1 MTIMDNSKEKETK
14 SMRFEFATAA
24 RIIFGGGS
32 ASQLA
37 QLAGDKGRRALVV
50 TGSQPSRVDDCI
62 QSLRNARLR
71 HTVYPVAGEPA
82 IDAVNQ
88 AKAAA
93 LSAGSDLVI
102 GIGGGSVLDSGKAI
116 AALIPNEG
124 EVLDYLEVIGKGQ
137 ALRQAPVPFIA
148 VPTTAGTGAEVT
160 KNAVLTSPQH
170 RQKVSLRDSRMLA
183 DIALLDPML
192 TYSMPPSVTAN
203 TGMDALTQLLEPY
216 VSCFANPLADAFCI
230 QGLRRVGRSLR
241 RVYAV
246 PDDAAA
252 REDMVF
258 ASLMGGLALANA
270 KLGAVHGFV
279 GVLGGMYAAP
289 HGAICAALLPH
300 VIQAN
305 ILALQQ
311 RQPNHPTLE
320 RFDDIARFILDDPS
334 ANASDALDWID
345 ETSRL
350 FGIPK
355 LGSYGVQ
362 AADFDAIVEKS
373 SQSSSMKGNP
383 LQLNADELKAILA
396 AAL

>member
-1 MTIMDNSKEKETK
+1 
-14 SMRFEFATAA
+14 MRFEFATAA
-24 RIIFGGGS
+24 RIIFGAGS
-32 ASQLA
+32 ISQLA
-37 QLAGDKGRRALVV
+37 QLAGDKGQHALMV
-50 TGSQPSRVDDCI
+50 TGSQPSRVGDCI
-62 QSLRNARLR
+62 QSLRDASLR
-71 HTVYPVAGEPA
+71 HTLYPVAGEPA
-82 IDAVNQ
+82 IDVVNQ
-88 AKAAA
+88 AKATA
-93 LSAGSDLVI
+93 LSAGCDLVI

-124 EVLDYLEVIGKGQ
+124 EALDYLEVIGKGQ
-137 ALRQAPVPFIA
+137 TLRQAPIPFIA

-170 RQKVSLRDSRMLA
+170 RQKVSLRDNRMLA

-192 TYSMPPSVTAN
+192 TGSMPPSVTAS
-203 TGMDALTQLLEPY
+203 TGMDALTQVLEPY

-252 REDMVF
+252 RADMAF

-270 KLGAVHGFV
+270 KLGAVHGFA

-289 HGAICAALLPH
+289 HGAVCAALLPH
-300 VIQAN
+300 VIKAN
-305 ILALQQ
+305 IRALQQ
-311 RQPNHPTLE
+311 RQPHHPTLE
-320 RFDDIARFILDDPS
+320 RFDDIARLILGDPS
-334 ANASDALDWID
+334 ANASAALDWID
-345 ETSRL
+345 ETSHL

-362 AADFDAIVEKS
+362 ATDFDAIVEKS
-373 SQSSSMKGNP
+373 SASSSMKGNP

>member
-1 MTIMDNSKEKETK
+1 
-14 SMRFEFATAA
+14 MRFEFATAA
-24 RIIFGGGS
+24 RIIFGAGS
-32 ASQLA
+32 VSQLA
-37 QLAGDKGRRALVV
+37 KLAGDKGRHALVV
-50 TGSQPSRVDDCI
+50 TGSQPSRVGDCI
-62 QSLRNARLR
+62 QSLRDARLR
-71 HTVYPVAGEPA
+71 HTLYPVAGEPA
-82 IDAVNQ
+82 IDVVNQ

-93 LSAGSDLVI
+93 LSAGCDLVI

-124 EVLDYLEVIGKGQ
+124 EALDYLEVIGKGQ
-137 ALRQAPVPFIA
+137 TLRQAPIPFIA

-170 RQKVSLRDSRMLA
+170 RQKVSLRDNRMLA

-192 TYSMPPSVTAN
+192 TGSMPPSVTAS
-203 TGMDALTQLLEPY
+203 TGMDALTQVLEPY

-241 RVYAV
+241 RVYAA

-252 REDMVF
+252 RADMAF

-270 KLGAVHGFV
+270 KLGAVHGFA

-289 HGAICAALLPH
+289 HGAVCAALLPH
-300 VIQAN
+300 VIKAN
-305 ILALQQ
+305 IRALQQ
-311 RQPNHPTLE
+311 RQPNYPTLE
-320 RFDDIARFILDDPS
+320 RFDDIARLILGDPS
-334 ANASDALDWID
+334 ANASAALDWID

-355 LGSYGVQ
+355 LGGYGVQ
-362 AADFDAIVEKS
+362 ATDFDAIVEKS
-373 SQSSSMKGNP
+373 SASSSMKGNP

>member
-1 MTIMDNSKEKETK
+1 
-14 SMRFEFATAA
+14 MRFEFATAA

-170 RQKVSLRDSRMLA
+170 RQKVSLRDSRMMA
-183 DIALLDPML
+183 DIALLDPLL
-192 TYSMPPSVTAN
+192 TYSMPQSVTAN

-216 VSCFANPLADAFCI
+216 VSCFANPLTDAFCI

-252 REDMVF
+252 REDMAF

-270 KLGAVHGFV
+270 NLGAVHGFV

-305 ILALQQ
+305 IRALQQ

-334 ANASDALDWID
+334 ANASAALDWID

-362 AADFDAIVEKS
+362 AADFDVIVEKS

-383 LQLNADELKAILA
+383 LQLSADELKAILW

>member
-1 MTIMDNSKEKETK
+1 
-14 SMRFEFATAA
+14 MRFEFATAA
-24 RIIFGGGS
+24 RIIFGAGS
-32 ASQLA
+32 VSQLA
-37 QLAGDKGRRALVV
+37 KLAGDKGRHALVV

-62 QSLRNARLR
+62 QSLRDARLR
-71 HTVYPVAGEPA
+71 HTLYPVAGEPA
-82 IDAVNQ
+82 IDVVNQ

-93 LSAGSDLVI
+93 LSAGCDLVI

-124 EVLDYLEVIGKGQ
+124 EALDYLEVIGKGQ
-137 ALRQAPVPFIA
+137 TLRQAPIPFIA

-170 RQKVSLRDSRMLA
+170 RQKVSLRDNRMLA

-192 TYSMPPSVTAN
+192 TGSMPPSVTAS
-203 TGMDALTQLLEPY
+203 TGMDALTQVLEPY

-241 RVYAV
+241 RVYAA

-252 REDMVF
+252 RADMAF

-270 KLGAVHGFV
+270 KLGAVHGFA

-289 HGAICAALLPH
+289 HGAVCAALLPH
-300 VIQAN
+300 VIKAN
-305 ILALQQ
+305 IRALQQ
-311 RQPNHPTLE
+311 RQPHHPTLE
-320 RFDDIARFILDDPS
+320 RFDDIARLILDDPS
-334 ANASDALDWID
+334 ANASAALDWID

-355 LGSYGVQ
+355 LGGYGVQ

-373 SQSSSMKGNP
+373 SASSSMKGNP

>member
-1 MTIMDNSKEKETK
+1 
-14 SMRFEFATAA
+14 MRFEFATAA
-24 RIIFGGGS
+24 RIIFGAGS
-32 ASQLA
+32 VSQLPQFA
-37 QLAGDKGRRALVV
+37 EGEGRHALVV
-50 TGSQPSRVDDCI
+50 TGSQPSRVGDCI
-62 QSLRNARLR
+62 QSLRDARLR
-71 HTVYPVAGEPA
+71 HTLYPVAGEPA
-82 IDAVNQ
+82 IDVVNQ

-93 LSAGSDLVI
+93 LSAGCDLVI

-124 EVLDYLEVIGKGQ
+124 EALDYLEVIGKGQ
-137 ALRQAPVPFIA
+137 TLRQAPIPFIA

-170 RQKVSLRDSRMLA
+170 RQKVSLRDNCMLA

-192 TYSMPPSVTAN
+192 TGSMPPSVTAS
-203 TGMDALTQLLEPY
+203 TGMDALTQVLEPY

-241 RVYAV
+241 RVYAA

-252 REDMVF
+252 RADMAF

-270 KLGAVHGFV
+270 KLGAVHGFA

-289 HGAICAALLPH
+289 HGAVCAALLPH
-300 VIQAN
+300 VIKAN
-305 ILALQQ
+305 IRALQQ
-311 RQPNHPTLE
+311 RQPHHPTLE
-320 RFDDIARFILDDPS
+320 RYDDIARLILGDPS
-334 ANASDALDWID
+334 ANASAALDWID
-345 ETSRL
+345 ETSHL

-362 AADFDAIVEKS
+362 AADFNAIVEKS

-396 AAL
+396 AVL

>member
-1 MTIMDNSKEKETK
+1 
-14 SMRFEFATAA
+14 MRFEFATAA
-24 RIIFGGGS
+24 RIIFGAGS
-32 ASQLA
+32 VSQLA
-37 QLAGDKGRRALVV
+37 QLAGDKGRHALVV
-50 TGSQPSRVDDCI
+50 TGSQPSRVGDCI

-71 HTVYPVAGEPA
+71 HTLYPVAGEPA
-82 IDAVNQ
+82 IDVVNQ

-93 LSAGSDLVI
+93 LSAGCDLVI

-124 EVLDYLEVIGKGQ
+124 EALDYLEVIGKGQ
-137 ALRQAPVPFIA
+137 TLRQAPIPFIA

-170 RQKVSLRDSRMLA
+170 RQKVSLRDNRMLA

-192 TYSMPPSVTAN
+192 TGSMPPSVTAS
-203 TGMDALTQLLEPY
+203 TGMDALTQVLEPY

-241 RVYAV
+241 RVYAA

-252 REDMVF
+252 REDMAF

-270 KLGAVHGFV
+270 KLGAVHGFA

-289 HGAICAALLPH
+289 HGAVCAALLPH
-300 VIQAN
+300 VIKAN
-305 ILALQQ
+305 IRALQQ
-311 RQPNHPTLE
+311 RQPHHPTLK
-320 RFDDIARFILDDPS
+320 RFDDIARLILDDPS
-334 ANASDALDWID
+334 ANASAALDWID

-355 LGSYGVQ
+355 LGGYGVQ
-362 AADFDAIVEKS
+362 ATDFDAIVEKS
-373 SQSSSMKGNP
+373 SASSSMKGNP

>member
-1 MTIMDNSKEKETK
+1 
-14 SMRFEFATAA
+14 MRFEFATAA
-24 RIIFGGGS
+24 RIIFGDGS
-32 ASQLA
+32 VSQLPQFA
-37 QLAGDKGRRALVV
+37 EGKGRRALVV
-50 TGSQPSRVDDCI
+50 TGSQPSRVGDCI

-71 HTVYPVAGEPA
+71 HTLYPVAGEPA
-82 IDAVNQ
+82 IDVVNQ

-93 LSAGSDLVI
+93 LSAGCDLVI

-124 EVLDYLEVIGKGQ
+124 EALDYLEVIGKGQ
-137 ALRQAPVPFIA
+137 TLRQAPIPFIA

-170 RQKVSLRDSRMLA
+170 RQKVSLRDNRMLA

-192 TYSMPPSVTAN
+192 TGSMPPSVTAS
-203 TGMDALTQLLEPY
+203 TGMDALTQVLEPY

-241 RVYAV
+241 RVYAA

-252 REDMVF
+252 REDMAF

-270 KLGAVHGFV
+270 KLGAVHGFA

-289 HGAICAALLPH
+289 HGAVCAALLPH
-300 VIQAN
+300 VIKAN
-305 ILALQQ
+305 IRALRQ
-311 RQPNHPTLE
+311 RQPHHPTLE
-320 RFDDIARFILDDPS
+320 RFDDIARLILDDPS
-334 ANASDALDWID
+334 ADASAALDWID

-362 AADFDAIVEKS
+362 ATDFDAIVEKS
-373 SQSSSMKGNP
+373 SASSSMKGNP

>member
-1 MTIMDNSKEKETK
+1 
-14 SMRFEFATAA
+14 MRFEFATAA
-24 RIIFGGGS
+24 RIIFGAGS
-32 ASQLA
+32 VSQLA
-37 QLAGDKGRRALVV
+37 QLASDKGRRALVV
-50 TGSQPSRVDDCI
+50 TGSQPSRVGDCI
-62 QSLRNARLR
+62 QSLRDARLR
-71 HTVYPVAGEPA
+71 HTLYPVAGEPA
-82 IDAVNQ
+82 IDVVNQ

-93 LSAGSDLVI
+93 LSAGCDLVI

-124 EVLDYLEVIGKGQ
+124 EALDYLEVIGKGQ
-137 ALRQAPVPFIA
+137 TLRQAPIPFIA

-170 RQKVSLRDSRMLA
+170 RQKVSLRDNRMLA

-192 TYSMPPSVTAN
+192 TGSMPPSVTAS
-203 TGMDALTQLLEPY
+203 TGMDALTQVLEPY

-241 RVYAV
+241 RVYAA

-252 REDMVF
+252 REDMAF

-270 KLGAVHGFV
+270 KLGAVHGFA

-289 HGAICAALLPH
+289 HGAVCAALLPH
-300 VIQAN
+300 VIKAN
-305 ILALQQ
+305 IRALQQ
-311 RQPNHPTLE
+311 RQPHHPTLE
-320 RFDDIARFILDDPS
+320 RFDDIARLILDDPS
-334 ANASDALDWID
+334 ANASAALDWID

>member
-1 MTIMDNSKEKETK
+1 
-14 SMRFEFATAA
+14 MRFEFATAA

-32 ASQLA
+32 AGQLA
-37 QLAGDKGRRALVV
+37 QLASDKGRRALVV
-50 TGSQPSRVDDCI
+50 TGSQPSRVGDCI
-62 QSLRNARLR
+62 QSLRNAGLR
-71 HTVYPVAGEPA
+71 RTVYPVAGEPT
-82 IDAVNQ
+82 IDVVNQ
-88 AKAAA
+88 AKATA
-93 LSAGSDLVI
+93 LSAGCDLVI

-124 EVLDYLEVIGKGQ
+124 EALDYLEVIGKGQ
-137 ALRQAPVPFIA
+137 PLRQTPVPFIA

-160 KNAVLTSPQH
+160 KNAVLASPQH
-170 RQKVSLRDSRMLA
+170 RQKVSLRDNRMLA

-192 TYSMPPSVTAN
+192 TCSMPPSVTASA
-203 TGMDALTQLLEPY
+203 GMDALTQALEPY
-216 VSCFANPLADAFCI
+216 VSCLANPLADAFCI
-230 QGLRRVGRSLR
+230 QGLRRIGRSLR
-241 RVYAV
+241 RVYAA

-252 REDMVF
+252 REDMAF

-270 KLGAVHGFV
+270 KLGAVHGFA

-289 HGAICAALLPH
+289 HGAVCAALLPH

-305 ILALQQ
+305 INALRQ
-311 RQPNHPTLE
+311 RQPNHLTLE
-320 RFDDIARFILDDPS
+320 RFDDIARFILGDPS
-334 ANASDALDWID
+334 ANASAVLDWID

-350 FGIPK
+350 FDIPK

-362 AADFDAIVEKS
+362 AADFDVIVEKS

-383 LQLNADELKAILA
+383 IQLSAAELKAILQ

>member
-1 MTIMDNSKEKETK
+1 
-14 SMRFEFATAA
+14 MRFEFATVA
-24 RIIFGGGS
+24 RIIFGAGS
-32 ASQLA
+32 VSQLA

-50 TGSQPSRVDDCI
+50 TGSQPSRVGDCI
-62 QSLRNARLR
+62 QSLRDARLR
-71 HTVYPVAGEPA
+71 HTLYPVAGEPA
-82 IDAVNQ
+82 IDVVNQ

-93 LSAGSDLVI
+93 LSAGCDLVI

-124 EVLDYLEVIGKGQ
+124 EALDYLEVIGKGQ
-137 ALRQAPVPFIA
+137 TLRQAPIPFIA

-170 RQKVSLRDSRMLA
+170 RQKVSLRDNRMLA

-192 TYSMPPSVTAN
+192 TGSMPPSVTAS
-203 TGMDALTQLLEPY
+203 TGMDALTQVLEPY

-241 RVYAV
+241 RVYAA

-252 REDMVF
+252 RADMAF

-270 KLGAVHGFV
+270 KLGAVHGFA

-289 HGAICAALLPH
+289 HGAVCAALLPH
-300 VIQAN
+300 VIKAN
-305 ILALQQ
+305 IRALQQ
-311 RQPNHPTLE
+311 RQPHHPTLK
-320 RFDDIARFILDDPS
+320 RFDDIARLILDDPS
-334 ANASDALDWID
+334 ANASAALDWID

-355 LGSYGVQ
+355 LGGYGVQ

-373 SQSSSMKGNP
+373 SASSSMKGNP

>member
-1 MTIMDNSKEKETK
+1 
-14 SMRFEFATAA
+14 MRFEFATAA
-24 RIIFGGGS
+24 RIIFGAGS
-32 ASQLA
+32 ISQLA
-37 QLAGDKGRRALVV
+37 QLAGDKGQHALMV
-50 TGSQPSRVDDCI
+50 TGSQPSRVGDCI
-62 QSLRNARLR
+62 QSLRDASLR
-71 HTVYPVAGEPA
+71 HTLYPVAGEPA
-82 IDAVNQ
+82 IDVVNQ

-93 LSAGSDLVI
+93 LSAGCDLVI

-124 EVLDYLEVIGKGQ
+124 EALDYLEVIGKGQ
-137 ALRQAPVPFIA
+137 TLRQAPIPFIA

-170 RQKVSLRDSRMLA
+170 RQKVSLRDNRMLA

-192 TYSMPPSVTAN
+192 TGSMPPSVTAS
-203 TGMDALTQLLEPY
+203 TGMDALTQVLEPY

-241 RVYAV
+241 RVYAA
-246 PDDAAA
+246 PDDATA
-252 REDMVF
+252 RADMAF

-270 KLGAVHGFV
+270 KLGAVHGFA

-289 HGAICAALLPH
+289 HGAVCAALLPH
-300 VIQAN
+300 VIKAN
-305 ILALQQ
+305 IRALQQ
-311 RQPNHPTLE
+311 RQPHHPTLE
-320 RFDDIARFILDDPS
+320 RFDDIARLILGDPS
-334 ANASDALDWID
+334 ANASAALGWID

-373 SQSSSMKGNP
+373 SASSSMKGNP
-383 LQLNADELKAILA
+383 LQLNADELKVILA

>member
-1 MTIMDNSKEKETK
+1 
-14 SMRFEFATAA
+14 MRFEFATAA
-24 RIIFGGGS
+24 RIIFGAGS
-32 ASQLA
+32 VSQLA
-37 QLAGDKGRRALVV
+37 QLASDKGQHALMV
-50 TGSQPSRVDDCI
+50 TGSQPSRVGDCI
-62 QSLRNARLR
+62 QSLRDASLR
-71 HTVYPVAGEPA
+71 HTLYPVAGEPA
-82 IDAVNQ
+82 IDVVNQ

-93 LSAGSDLVI
+93 LSAGCDLVI

-124 EVLDYLEVIGKGQ
+124 EALDYLEVIGKGQ
-137 ALRQAPVPFIA
+137 TLRQAPIPFIA

-170 RQKVSLRDSRMLA
+170 RQKVSLRDNRMLA

-192 TYSMPPSVTAN
+192 TGSMPPSVTAS
-203 TGMDALTQLLEPY
+203 TGMDALTQVLEPY

-252 REDMVF
+252 RADMAF

-270 KLGAVHGFV
+270 KLGAVHGFA

-289 HGAICAALLPH
+289 HGAVCAALLPH
-300 VIQAN
+300 VIKAN
-305 ILALQQ
+305 IRALQQ
-311 RQPNHPTLE
+311 RQPHHPTLE
-320 RFDDIARFILDDPS
+320 RFDDIARLILGDPS
-334 ANASDALDWID
+334 ADASAALDWID

-350 FGIPK
+350 FEIPK

-373 SQSSSMKGNP
+373 SASSSMKGNP
-383 LQLNADELKAILA
+383 LQLNADELKTILA

>member
-1 MTIMDNSKEKETK
+1 
-14 SMRFEFATAA
+14 MRFEFATVA
-24 RIIFGGGS
+24 RIIFGAGS
-32 ASQLA
+32 VSQLPQFA
-37 QLAGDKGRRALVV
+37 EGKGRHALVV
-50 TGSQPSRVDDCI
+50 TGSQPSRVGDCI

-71 HTVYPVAGEPA
+71 HTLYPVAGEPA
-82 IDAVNQ
+82 IDVVNQ

-93 LSAGSDLVI
+93 LSAGCDLVI

-124 EVLDYLEVIGKGQ
+124 EALDYLEVIGKGQ
-137 ALRQAPVPFIA
+137 TLRQAPIPFIA

-170 RQKVSLRDSRMLA
+170 RQKVSLRDNRMLA

-192 TYSMPPSVTAN
+192 TGSMPPSVTAS
-203 TGMDALTQLLEPY
+203 TGMDALTQVLEPY

-241 RVYAV
+241 RVYVA

-252 REDMVF
+252 RADMAF

-270 KLGAVHGFV
+270 KLGAVHGFA

-289 HGAICAALLPH
+289 HGAVCAALLPH
-300 VIQAN
+300 VIKAN
-305 ILALQQ
+305 IRALQQ
-311 RQPNHPTLE
+311 RQPHHPTLE
-320 RFDDIARFILDDPS
+320 RFDDIARLILDDPS
-334 ANASDALDWID
+334 ANASAALDWID

-355 LGSYGVQ
+355 LGGYGVQ

-373 SQSSSMKGNP
+373 SASSSMKGNP

>member
-1 MTIMDNSKEKETK
+1 
-14 SMRFEFATAA
+14 MRFEFATAA

-32 ASQLA
+32 AGQLA
-37 QLAGDKGRRALVV
+37 QLAGDKGRHALVV
-50 TGSQPSRVDDCI
+50 TGSQPSRVGDCI
-62 QSLRNARLR
+62 QSLRNAGLR
-71 HTVYPVAGEPA
+71 HTVYPVAGEPTM
-82 IDAVNQ
+82 DVVNQ

-93 LSAGSDLVI
+93 LSAGCDLVI

-124 EVLDYLEVIGKGQ
+124 EILDYLEVIGKGQ
-137 ALRQAPVPFIA
+137 TLRQTPVPFIA

-160 KNAVLTSPQH
+160 KNAVLASPQH
-170 RQKVSLRDSRMLA
+170 RQKVSLRDNRMLA

-192 TYSMPPSVTAN
+192 TCSMPPSVTAS
-203 TGMDALTQLLEPY
+203 TGMDALTQALEPY
-216 VSCFANPLADAFCI
+216 VSCLANPLTDAFCI
-230 QGLRRVGRSLR
+230 QGLRRIGRSLR
-241 RVYAV
+241 RVYAA

-252 REDMVF
+252 RGDMAF

-270 KLGAVHGFV
+270 KLGAVHGFA

-289 HGAICAALLPH
+289 HGAVCAALLPH

-305 ILALQQ
+305 IRALQQ

-320 RFDDIARFILDDPS
+320 RFDDIARFILGDPS
-334 ANASDALDWID
+334 ANASAALDWID
-345 ETSRL
+345 ETSRV

-362 AADFDAIVEKS
+362 AADFDVIVEKS

-383 LQLNADELKAILA
+383 LQLSAAELKAILQ

>member
-1 MTIMDNSKEKETK
+1 
-14 SMRFEFATAA
+14 MRFEFATVA
-24 RIIFGGGS
+24 RIIFGAGS
-32 ASQLA
+32 VSQLA

-50 TGSQPSRVDDCI
+50 TGSQPSRVGDCI
-62 QSLRNARLR
+62 QSLRDARLR
-71 HTVYPVAGEPA
+71 HTLYPVAGEPA
-82 IDAVNQ
+82 IDVVNQ

-93 LSAGSDLVI
+93 LSAGCDLVI

-124 EVLDYLEVIGKGQ
+124 EALDYLEVIGKGQ
-137 ALRQAPVPFIA
+137 TLRQAPIPFIA

-170 RQKVSLRDSRMLA
+170 RQKVSLRDNRMLA

-192 TYSMPPSVTAN
+192 TGSMPPSVTAS
-203 TGMDALTQLLEPY
+203 TGMDALTQVLEPY

-241 RVYAV
+241 RVYAA

-252 REDMVF
+252 RADMAF

-270 KLGAVHGFV
+270 KLGAVHGFA

-289 HGAICAALLPH
+289 HGAVCAALLPH
-300 VIQAN
+300 VIKAN
-305 ILALQQ
+305 IRALQQ
-311 RQPNHPTLE
+311 RQPHHPTLK
-320 RFDDIARFILDDPS
+320 RFDDIARLILDDPS
-334 ANASDALDWID
+334 ANASAALDWID

-362 AADFDAIVEKS
+362 ATDFDAIVEKS
-373 SQSSSMKGNP
+373 SASSSIKGNP